1 MGLFSRKNKNKQ
13 QNLSQ
18 MAPNP
23 NFPQPPY
30 PQQGY
35 PQQGGYPYPN
45 MQQPPYPQGGYP
57 QNQQYPQQGGYPY
70 PNFPQPPYPQQGYPQ
85 NQQYPQQN
93 FGQSFE
99 KEHFDYIQLE
109 ENPQALANEARKE
122 FVDKEVRKIFGR
134 ETFFLPFKATIFILL
149 ILVIA
154 IFTILWRFKKLQN
167 IPAFKGWTYQ
177 PNYDAFIA
185 LPAFVCLVFIFFMA
199 KAFQEYSAIKKNIM
213 LFRSQLEASSQVLQM
228 PPMIP
233 WLVKKVNLK
242 EVNAM
247 WMTGISLI
255 ISIILIGSFAGIK
268 NLKPDWLNKG
278 SNEYIAAIVVVSVF
292 FALSLF
298 YDLSL
303 RRRLSNI
310 EAIFG
315 NVYHQHINI
324 EHARLKRHMIWAICT
339 IILIWLIRK
348 RMKKRNLL
356 QGK

>member
-30 PQQGY
+30 PQQG
-35 PQQGGYPYPN
+35 GYPYPN
-45 MQQPPYPQGGYP
+45 MQQPP
-57 QNQQYPQQGGYPY
+57 
-70 PNFPQPPYPQQGYPQ
+70 
-85 NQQYPQQN
+85 YPQQN

-109 ENPQALANEARKE
+109 QNPQDLANEARKE
-122 FVDKEVRKIFGR
+122 FVNKEVRKIFGR

-154 IFTILWRFKKLQN
+154 IFTILWRFEQLQK
-167 IPAFKGWTYQ
+167 IPTFKGWIYKS
-177 PNYDAFIA
+177 NYDALMA
-185 LPAFVCLVFIFFMA
+185 LPAFACLVFIFFMA

-213 LFRSQLEASSQVLQM
+213 LFRSQLETSNQVLQM

-255 ISIILIGSFAGIK
+255 ISIILISSFAGIK

-339 IILIWLIRK
+339 IILIWFIRN